1 MEMLNEREISIHRID
16 PARRPSIFLSH
27 WFFGCVPEE
36 FNRLIIGYYIL
47 TIN

>member
-1 MEMLNEREISIHRID
+1 MEMLNEREISIHRKD

-27 WFFGCVPEE
+27 LFFGYVPEH

-47 TIN
+47 IIN